1 MRKNSLFELFNQELV
16 NSEFKEI
23 TNPNSF
29 PIITVS
35 MFNED
40 NLNNKKLGNNIY
52 IYFILFNI
60 FQMKKNLVSINEKKN
75 T

>member
-16 NSEFKEI
+16 NSELKEI

-40 NLNNKKLGNNIY
+40 NLNNDKLGNSIY
-52 IYFILFNI
+52 IFYFI
-60 FQMKKNLVSINEKKN
+60 
-75 T
+75 

>member
-16 NSEFKEI
+16 NSELKEI

-40 NLNNKKLGNNIY
+40 NLNNDKLGNNIY
-52 IYFILFNI
+52 IFYFILFDI
-60 FQMKKNLVSINEKKN
+60 FQVKQKSSYYL
-75 T
+75 

>member
-16 NSEFKEI
+16 NSELKEI
-23 TNPNSF
+23 TDPNSF

-40 NLNNKKLGNNIY
+40 NLNNDKLGNNIY
-52 IYFILFNI
+52 IFYFILFDI
-60 FQMKKNLVSINEKKN
+60 FQVKQKSSYYL
-75 T
+75 

>member
-16 NSEFKEI
+16 NSELKEI

-40 NLNNKKLGNNIY
+40 NLNNDKLGNNIY
-52 IYFILFNI
+52 IYFILFDI
-60 FQMKKNLVSINEKKN
+60 FQVKQKSSYYL
-75 T
+75 

>member
-40 NLNNKKLGNNIY
+40 NLNNKILGNNIY
-52 IYFILFNI
+52 IYIILFNI
-60 FQMKKNLVSINEKKN
+60 FQMKQKSSYYQ
-75 T
+75 